1 MAGADVGRE
10 CERESGA
17 NIGNRENGRPP
28 YKNNDNNNKRIKN
41 ERKKK
46 IKNKMP
52 LQNGGE
58 QRGIVATMKK
68 KSNQ

>member
-41 ERKKK
+41 EKEK
-46 IKNKMP
+46 IKCLYKMGENK
-52 LQNGGE
+52 E
-58 QRGIVATMKK
+58 E
-68 KSNQ
+68 